1 MNAKNQVPA
10 CIYRLALLNMFWMVR
25 LIRRA
30 EFEGDLRLNSSQSE
44 TLARIT
50 ADKTLFLRALEDA
63 GVDTSR
69 FREELKAWEDDR

>member
-1 MNAKNQVPA
+1 MTGKNQVPA
-10 CIYRLALLNMFWMVR
+10 CMYRLALLNMFWMVR
-25 LIRRA
+25 LIRRT
-30 EFEGDLRLNSSQSE
+30 EFEGDLRLTSSQSE

-50 ADKTLFLRALEDA
+50 ADKTLFLRALEDS